1 MKKLKSILFASMF
14 LLSSSLLAQE
24 GTQQQEIAAAEGF
37 ACDCTDARKGRSGK
51 MHGHEDGHGR
61 PNGPQKMGEM
71 ENMPH
76 CKRKHSGEM
85 GGKSCRSGK
94 QACGGAAALERRVN
108 ELEKRLDLM
117 QQLLQSQSR

>member
-24 GTQQQEIAAAEGF
+24 GTQQQEIAAAEGLP
-37 ACDCTDARKGRSGK
+37 AIAPTPAKGGREKCMGMK
-51 MHGHEDGHGR
+51 MGMGD
-61 PNGPQKMGEM
+61 PMASKMGEM